1 MEFTAQQ
8 IASFLNGTVS
18 GDPEVKVSNFSKIE
32 AGKPGTLTFLAN
44 PKYEHHIYSTEAS
57 IVLVNNDFT
66 PSEPVRATLIKV
78 SNAYAALAMLLNM
91 VEQAKP
97 KKIGVDSS
105 ACISATA
112 IVGSDCYIGNFAY
125 IGENVVIGNNSKIY
139 PYAYVGD
146 GVKIGDNTIVYP
158 HVTIYEGCIV

>member
-18 GDPEVKVSNFSKIE
+18 GDPEVKVNNFSKIE

-97 KKIGVDSS
+97 KRIGVDSS

-125 IGENVVIGNNSKIY
+125 VGENVVIGNNSKIY

-146 GVKIGDNTIVYP
+146 GVKIGDTNI
-158 HVTIYEGCIV
+158 ILD